1 MLFFT
6 VFRPIKLRKTR
17 YKPFESCIVHQ
28 FYFPQKVLTFWG
40 FLLFGFFRS
49 VKSFILLLCLEW
61 ISSLSIREDIPLF
74 LSINK

>member
-28 FYFPQKVLTFWG
+28 YHSLENRYG
-40 FLLFGFFRS
+40 FQGFS
-49 VKSFILLLCLEW
+49 
-61 ISSLSIREDIPLF
+61 LF
-74 LSINK
+74 LWVFMLKKCHLERPGLFATCDLAHFLAQF

>member
-40 FLLFGFFRS
+40 FLLFDFF
-49 VKSFILLLCLEW
+49 
-61 ISSLSIREDIPLF
+61 SLSKVIHSAFVFRVDFQFIH
-74 LSINK
+74 

>member
-28 FYFPQKVLTFWG
+28 YHSLENRYGFQGFSLFFVDFYVKEMLPRETRTICNLRFSPFFSPVLAY
-40 FLLFGFFRS
+40 
-49 VKSFILLLCLEW
+49 
-61 ISSLSIREDIPLF
+61 
-74 LSINK
+74 

>member
-40 FLLFGFFRS
+40 FLLFGFF
-49 VKSFILLLCLEW
+49 
-61 ISSLSIREDIPLF
+61 SLSKVIYSAFVFRVDFQFIH
-74 LSINK
+74 